1 MIRRCTILVLL
12 AAFLSTG
19 CDDSSEPGD
28 TTPADVAD
36 AQQFVFDTLPQQDTP
51 APLDLPHG
59 RTYKKDLHKDD
70 Q

>member
-1 MIRRCTILVLL
+1 MIRHCTVVLL
-12 AAFLSTG
+12 AASLFTG

-28 TTPADVAD
+28 TATADVVDTREYA
-36 AQQFVFDTLPQQDTP
+36 FDTLLAQDTL

-59 RTYKKDLHKDD
+59 STYKKDLHKDD